1 MRNPGKTFEDDFKR
15 SVPKDMYYLRLH
27 DSATGFGQAA
37 DVRTTNVR
45 FSLKSPYDAILCQKG
60 RMVCVELKSVGG
72 TSASFGE
79 TKNSVIKLRQI
90 RELRKAEKEG
100 SAVSYLVIHFRKY
113 GETYTIRPKDFTSFL
128 KGCKKKSVNRAD
140 CKAIGRLLP
149 ERSLRVHKRYDLSVL
164 FS

>member
-1 MRNPGKTFEDDFKR
+1 MRNPGKIFEDDFKR

-27 DSATGFGQAA
+27 DSATGFYPESGQ
-37 DVRTTNVR
+37 VR
-45 FSLKSPYDAILCQKG
+45 FSLKSPYDAILCKKG

-113 GETYTIRPKDFTSFL
+113 GETYAIRPKDFSSFL

-140 CKAIGRLLP
+140 CKGMGRLLP

>member
-27 DSATGFGQAA
+27 DSATGFGS
-37 DVRTTNVR
+37 TTNVR

-60 RMVCVELKSVGG
+60 QMVCVELKSVGG

-90 RELRKAEKEG
+90 RELWKAEKEG
-100 SAVSYLVIHFRKY
+100 SAISYLVIHFRKY
-113 GETYTIRPKDFTSFL
+113 GETYAIRPKDFTSFL

-140 CKAIGRLLP
+140 CKGMGRLLP